1 MRAKNT
7 QDSPKETQE
16 GEQLP
21 LPEIRKAIATKP
33 RLYGAGTGT
42 DRQTEQNPESGLKE
56 CADLNVYKSGS

>member
-21 LPEIRKAIATKP
+21 LLEIRKATARKP

-42 DRQTEQNPESGLKE
+42 DRQTEQNPERGLQVHK
-56 CADLNVYKSGS
+56 DLNIYTSGS

>member
-21 LPEIRKAIATKP
+21 LLEIRKATATKP
-33 RLYGAGTGT
+33 RLYGAGIGT

-56 CADLNVYKSGS
+56 RADLNVCKSGS

>member
-21 LPEIRKAIATKP
+21 LLEIRKATATKP
-33 RLYGAGTGT
+33 RLYSAGTGT
-42 DRQTEQNPESGLKE
+42 DKQNKIQRGAYRCTKT
-56 CADLNVYKSGS
+56 

>member
-21 LPEIRKAIATKP
+21 LLEIRKATARNQDCMVLVQEQTDKQNKIQRGAYRCTK
-33 RLYGAGTGT
+33 T
-42 DRQTEQNPESGLKE
+42 
-56 CADLNVYKSGS
+56 